1 MDLFEGILL
10 NTPFNRYMR
19 LFNCYIPYI
28 NYEKSKWTRRVIA
41 KFFFIHWQL

>member
-19 LFNCYIPYI
+19 LFNCYIPHI
-28 NYEKSKWTRRVIA
+28 RTKDPMWMRRIIA
-41 KFFFIHWQL
+41 KFSLFMDT